1 MRLADPWGDDL
12 DCHPDLHFPALEA
25 NVLESIE
32 QRQDL
37 LAAGYLTALALA
49 VLFSES
55 PL

>member
-12 DCHPDLHFPALEA
+12 ACHPDLHFAALEA
-25 NVLESIE
+25 SALESIE
-32 QRQDL
+32 QRRDL
-37 LAAGYLTALALA
+37 LAAGYLTALALT

>member
-12 DCHPDLHFPALEA
+12 SCHPDLHFAALEA
-25 NVLESIE
+25 SALESIE
-32 QRQDL
+32 QRRDL
-37 LAAGYLTALALA
+37 LAAGYLTALALT